1 MFPCFHTKLSKN
13 SMVLIAYMH
22 SLVTLLKLQTFHCC
36 PKAKVNLLILFVFF
50 FLNNHFCS
58 FHFADSG
65 TKEGICWREEWR
77 SQAVG
82 AVNWGS
88 WDYCMH
94 IGKKGESA
102 TPVLLVSISPFSP
115 MLSET
120 TISCYFSQDGHHEG
134 RSRTSKKAARK
145 NRSGAA
151 DCQATIGR
159 CAILWESKKLLGR
172 WNNWFSWLN

>member
-65 TKEGICWREEWR
+65 TNEGICWREEWR

-82 AVNWGS
+82 ASVSFTDRTGQTAGVR
-88 WDYCMH
+88 YRYT
-94 IGKKGESA
+94 G
-102 TPVLLVSISPFSP
+102 PVWP
-115 MLSET
+115 ET
-120 TISCYFSQDGHHEG
+120 G
-134 RSRTSKKAARK
+134 R
-145 NRSGAA
+145 NRSNSN
-151 DCQATIGR
+151 
-159 CAILWESKKLLGR
+159 LNSKTAVQSVRTGLAVGLTGNR
-172 WNNWFSWLN
+172 PNSIFFSFLI

>member
-1 MFPCFHTKLSKN
+1 MKAYAEEKNEEVKLLERSIEDLEIT
-13 SMVLIAYMH
+13 VC
-22 SLVTLLKLQTFHCC
+22 TLEK
-36 PKAKVNLLILFVFF
+36 
-50 FLNNHFCS
+50 
-58 FHFADSG
+58 
-65 TKEGICWREEWR
+65 
-77 SQAVG
+77 
-82 AVNWGS
+82 
-88 WDYCMH
+88 
-94 IGKKGESA
+94 KKGESA

-151 DCQATIGR
+151 ECQATIAR

-172 WNNWFSWLN
+172 WNN